1 MCAIPVTRT
10 SARLVPDPTRV
21 ITKPFTPGSEHSAD
35 GRSRVERILSR
46 ILALSESEVRTTLS
60 TTQARFSAR
69 HVDLRSVFET
79 NFAAVAA
86 RHVDRSDE
94 LSAERKL
101 LIGAYFTH
109 EYSIESAALSNP
121 SIVPAP
127 DQEGLAPGAQ
137 RFILSLRAIGEG
149 HISSIEFRS
158 GLIDADGQI
167 EMVEPSRRASTAHHR
182 APVYEKHIFHTKL
195 RELGVYNEITATVL
209 DALPDWFRLEQL
221 ENKIREVDQKH
232 GHRSDAAHVTRTI
245 HWLASS
251 NYESSFA
258 SDSNISERV
267 LFPTGPAESHGMEDA
282 RFVRFTHDDG
292 TVTYF
297 APYTAYDGYQILPQ
311 LIETADFV
319 TFRIATLNGPSA
331 RNKGIALFPRMI
343 DGRYV
348 ALSRLDNENNFV
360 MWSDNVRFWHQ
371 SEAIQRP
378 ERPWEIT
385 QLGNCGSPLETEAG
399 WLVITHGVGAMRQY
413 ALGAILLD
421 KQDPARVIGH
431 LDQPLLEPTTDE
443 RDGYVPNV
451 VYSCGS
457 MISGGLLVLPYGFA
471 DIGTRIAT
479 VRLDDLLA
487 ELTRAR

>member
-1 MCAIPVTRT
+1 MPSVTVTKT
-10 SARLVPDPTRV
+10 SARFVPDPTRV
-21 ITKPFTPGSEHSAD
+21 ITKPFTPGSERSVD
-35 GRSRVERILSR
+35 GRSRVERIVSR
-46 ILALSESEVRTTLS
+46 ILALSESEVTATLS
-60 TTQARFSAR
+60 TTQNRFAAR
-69 HVDLRSVFET
+69 HVDLRSVFEA
-79 NFAAVAA
+79 NFAAVAGHA
-86 RHVDRSDE
+86 VRAAE
-94 LSAERKL
+94 LSAERRL

-121 SIVPAP
+121 SIVLGPN
-127 DQEGLAPGAQ
+127 QEGLAPGEQ
-137 RFILSLRAIGEG
+137 RFVLSLRAIGEG

-158 GLIDADGQI
+158 GVIDADGQI
-167 EMVEPSRRASTAHHR
+167 EMQAPSRHASTVRHR
-182 APVYEKHIFHTKL
+182 APVYEKHVFHSKL
-195 RELGVYNEITATVL
+195 RELDVYNEVAAAVL
-209 DALPDWFRLEQL
+209 DALPDRFTLEQL
-221 ENKIREVDQKH
+221 ENLIREVDEQ
-232 GHRSDAAHVTRTI
+232 HRHRPDAEHVTRTI

-258 SDSNISERV
+258 PDSKLSERV
-267 LFPTGPAESHGMEDA
+267 LFPAGPTESSGMEDA
-282 RFVRFTHDDG
+282 RFVRFTRDDG

-297 APYTAYDGYQILPQ
+297 APYTAFDGYQILPQ
-311 LIETADFV
+311 LIETSDFV
-319 TFRIATLNGPSA
+319 TFRIATLNGESA
-331 RNKGIALFPRMI
+331 KNKGIALFPRKI
-343 DGRYV
+343 DGRYA
-348 ALSRLDNENNFV
+348 ALSRLDNENNFL

-371 SEAIQRP
+371 SEVIQTP

-421 KQDPARVIGH
+421 KEDPARVIGH
-431 LDQPLLEPTTDE
+431 LAEPLLEPAADE

-457 MISGGLLVLPYGFA
+457 MISGGLLVLPYGFS